1 MKKIKMHSYLVIFLA
16 TLSLISVGFASW
28 VASNGMTASTSGMI
42 VVEDVLKVNEYITC
56 SSGDITEFSYFGF
69 IDNNGNISTS
79 GKLTAKVTINMAKCK
94 SEFSDCNSIE
104 FNLVLFSE
112 NLSVFKNTDK
122 MSFSASIFNT
132 DNEGNKTTKIT
143 STGSTSDDGKEYTL
157 KFYMD
162 NDSDM
167 MLNLIL
173 EYNFEIEEDG
183 FDYFSQTV
191 YPILKEDAFSF
202 SVMGKLT
209 GIKEA

>member
-28 VASNGMTASTSGMI
+28 VASNGMTTSTNGTI
-42 VVEDVLKVNEYITC
+42 IVEDVLKVNEYITC